1 MSSAD
6 GLRDWLESQTSGSQ
20 LQNVNL
26 ALAQGLAQNGGGFPA
41 SAPPSQ
47 SHINALAVAGLLGQ
61 NPSSLSGLSSPPVGM
76 QVPGEGGLQASLN
89 AALMS
94 QLANSNT
101 SAQQHGGSN
110 GSQQQ
115 NFVQRTSTPPADA
128 LSLLAR
134 LSGANNGNDSRQ
146 M

>member
-1 MSSAD
+1 M
-6 GLRDWLESQTSGSQ
+6 
-20 LQNVNL
+20 NL
-26 ALAQGLAQNGGGFPA
+26 ALAQGLAPNGGGFPA

-47 SHINALAVAGLLGQ
+47 AHINALAVAGLLGQ

-76 QVPGEGGLQASLN
+76 QPSGEGGLQASLN

-101 SAQQHGGSN
+101 SAQQHGGSS

-134 LSGANNGNDSRQ
+134 LSGANNGNSRQ